1 MDDKYFSM
9 KNILLTLILFLF
21 FSSCSSLRFS
31 KEKDAKKINIISKL
45 DLNNVVGDKIPVVIN
60 PGKFNKDTVVYKMP
74 RVVQGTYSISNFGR
88 FVKNFKPIS
97 YEGKVLNFSSEDIN
111 TWKIFNAKKLD
122 KILYEVEDTFDIENL
137 EDDIPFS
144 PAGTNIEDDNFMLNL
159 FAFIGYFE
167 SLRNNSY
174 ELIVSSK
181 EEYKKSSALK
191 LVSLKNNSK
200 GLIDSKYFAK
210 RYFDIVDNPMMYGN
224 LDVEEFMVEDI
235 KIVLS
240 VYSPNKNHTAK
251 SLVKTVEKMMFAQ
264 KEYLGSIDSTSRYD
278 IFLYLSDDKEDSPQG
293 LGALEHH
300 NSTVVVL
307 SDSFS
312 EEMMAK
318 SIIDIVA
325 HEFFHILTPLTVH
338 SEDIHY
344 FDYDKPTFSKHLW
357 MYEGVVEYF
366 AQHFQVNKNL
376 IDREEFYKVIMDKI
390 RLSNRYDDSMS
401 FTNMSENVLD
411 EPYASNYYNVYQ
423 KGALIGMCLDIII
436 RTESNGERGILWLMK
451 QLSDKYGKQKPFKD
465 DLLFD
470 EMISLTYPSVKIFF
484 ENHVQGNIPINY
496 NEFFEKVGLKV
507 VEGKVKTNF
516 IRSGNGLIFK
526 AGEDDKKIYFGSN
539 VANNSFWADHGVV
552 DDDLLISI
560 DNVEVT
566 IENINS
572 ILRNMYGWEPG
583 RDINV
588 VYQRDGEKREI
599 KTKLVQSYMKDKV
612 IIESSDST
620 DQKKIMLK
628 SWLFN

>member
-1 MDDKYFSM
+1 MNDKYFSM

-224 LDVEEFMVEDI
+224 LDIEEFMVEDI

-312 EEMMAK
+312 EEMLAK

-620 DQKKIMLK
+620 DQKKIILK

>member
-1 MDDKYFSM
+1 M
-9 KNILLTLILFLF
+9 KKIILFSLISLIF
-21 FSSCSSLRFS
+21 NSCGTLRFS
-31 KEKDAKKINIISKL
+31 KEKDAKKTNIVSKL
-45 DLNNVVGDKIPVVIN
+45 DLNNIVEDRIPVEIN
-60 PGKFNKDTVVYKMP
+60 PGKFNIDTVVYKMP
-74 RVVQGTYSISNFGR
+74 RVVQGTYSVSNFGR

-97 YEGKVLNFSSEDIN
+97 YSGKVLDFSSEDIN
-111 TWKIFNAKKLD
+111 TWKIFNANNLD
-122 KILYEVEDTFDIENL
+122 KIIYEVEDTFDIENS

-167 SLRNNSY
+167 SLQNNSY
-174 ELIVSSK
+174 ELIVSSN
-181 EEYKKSSALK
+181 EDYKKSSALK
-191 LVSLKNNSK
+191 LVSQESNAK
-200 GLIDSKYFAK
+200 GFIDSKYFAN
-210 RYFDIVDNPMMYGN
+210 RYFDIADNPMMYGD

-264 KEYLGSIDSTSRYD
+264 KKYLGSIDSTSRYD
-278 IFLYLSDDKEDSPQG
+278 IFLYLSDDKEDSPTG

-312 EEMMAK
+312 EEMLAK
-318 SIIDIVA
+318 SMIDIVA
-325 HEFFHILTPLTVH
+325 HEFFHILTPLSVH

-376 IDREEFYKVIMDKI
+376 IDKEEFYEVIMDKI
-390 RLSNRYDDSMS
+390 RLSNRYDDFMS

-436 RTESNGERGILWLMK
+436 RSESNGEKGILWVMK
-451 QLSDKYGKQKPFKD
+451 QLSNKYGKQKPFKD

-470 EMISLTYPSVKIFF
+470 EIISLTYPSVKLFF

-496 NEFFEKVGLKV
+496 NDFFEKVGLKV

-516 IRSGNGLIFK
+516 MRSGDGLIFK
-526 AGEDDKKIYFGSN
+526 AGEDNDKIYFGSN
-539 VANNSFWADHGVV
+539 VANNSFWSDQGVV
-552 DDDLLISI
+552 NDDLLISI
-560 DNVEVT
+560 DNVQVKM
-566 IENINS
+566 ENVNT
-572 ILRNMYGWEPG
+572 ILRNIYEWEPG
-583 RDINV
+583 RDIYV
-588 VYQRDGEKREI
+588 VYERDGEKREI

-612 IIESSDST
+612 IIEPSDLS
-620 DQKKIMLK
+620 DQKKIILN

>member
-1 MDDKYFSM
+1 M
-9 KNILLTLILFLF
+9 KKIILLSLISLIFN
-21 FSSCSSLRFS
+21 SCGTLRFS
-31 KEKDAKKINIISKL
+31 KEKDAKKTNIVSKL
-45 DLNNVVGDKIPVVIN
+45 DLNNIVEDRIPVEIN

-97 YEGKVLNFSSEDIN
+97 YSGKVLDFSSEDIN
-111 TWKIFNAKKLD
+111 TWKIFNANNLD
-122 KILYEVEDTFDIENL
+122 KIIYEVEDTFDIENS

-167 SLRNNSY
+167 SLQNNSY
-174 ELIVSSK
+174 ELIVSSNQD
-181 EEYKKSSALK
+181 YKKSSALK
-191 LVSLKNNSK
+191 LVSQESNAK
-200 GLIDSKYFAK
+200 GFIDSKYFAN
-210 RYFDIVDNPMMYGN
+210 RYFDIADNPMMYGD

-264 KEYLGSIDSTSRYD
+264 KKYLGSIDSTSRYD
-278 IFLYLSDDKEDSPQG
+278 IFLYLSDDKEDSPTG

-312 EEMMAK
+312 EEMLAK
-318 SIIDIVA
+318 SMIDIVA
-325 HEFFHILTPLTVH
+325 HEFFHILTPLSVH

-376 IDREEFYKVIMDKI
+376 IDKEEFYEVIMDKI
-390 RLSNRYDDSMS
+390 RLSNRYDDFMS

-436 RTESNGERGILWLMK
+436 RSESNGEKGILWVMK
-451 QLSDKYGKQKPFKD
+451 QLSNKYGKQKPFKD

-470 EMISLTYPSVKIFF
+470 EIISLTYPSVKLFF

-496 NEFFEKVGLKV
+496 NDFFEKVGLKV

-516 IRSGNGLIFK
+516 MRSGGGLIFK
-526 AGEDDKKIYFGSN
+526 AGEDNDKIYFGSN
-539 VANNSFWADHGVV
+539 VANNSFWSDQGVV
-552 DDDLLISI
+552 NDDLLISI
-560 DNVEVT
+560 DNVQVT
-566 IENINS
+566 MENVNT
-572 ILRNMYGWEPG
+572 ILRNIYEWEPG
-583 RDINV
+583 RDIYV
-588 VYQRDGEKREI
+588 VYERDGEKREI

-612 IIESSDST
+612 IIEPSDLS
-620 DQKKIMLK
+620 DQKKIILN

>member
-1 MDDKYFSM
+1 M
-9 KNILLTLILFLF
+9 KKIILLSLISLIFN
-21 FSSCSSLRFS
+21 SCGTIRFS
-31 KEKDAKKINIISKL
+31 KEKDAKKTNIVSKL
-45 DLNNVVGDKIPVVIN
+45 DLNNIVEDRIPVEIN

-74 RVVQGTYSISNFGR
+74 RVVQGTYSVSNFGR

-97 YEGKVLNFSSEDIN
+97 YSGKVLDFSSEDIN
-111 TWKIFNAKKLD
+111 TWKIFNANNLD
-122 KILYEVEDTFDIENL
+122 KIIYEVEDTFDIENS

-167 SLRNNSY
+167 SLQKNSY
-174 ELIVSSK
+174 ELIVSSN
-181 EEYKKSSALK
+181 EDYKKSSALK
-191 LVSLKNNSK
+191 LVSQESNAK
-200 GLIDSKYFAK
+200 GFIDSKYFAN
-210 RYFDIVDNPMMYGN
+210 RYFDIADNPMMYGD

-264 KEYLGSIDSTSRYD
+264 KKYLGSIDSTSRYD
-278 IFLYLSDDKEDSPQG
+278 IFLYLSDDKEDSPTG

-312 EEMMAK
+312 EEMLAK
-318 SIIDIVA
+318 SMIDIVA
-325 HEFFHILTPLTVH
+325 HEFFHILTPLSVH

-376 IDREEFYKVIMDKI
+376 INKEEFYEVIMDKI
-390 RLSNRYDDSMS
+390 RLSNRYDDFMS

-436 RTESNGERGILWLMK
+436 RSESNGEKGILWVMR
-451 QLSDKYGKQKPFKD
+451 QLSNKYGKQKPFKD

-470 EMISLTYPSVKIFF
+470 EIISLTYPSVKLFF

-496 NEFFEKVGLKV
+496 NDFFEKVGLKV

-516 IRSGNGLIFK
+516 MRSGGGLIFK
-526 AGEDDKKIYFGSN
+526 AGEDNDKIYFGSN
-539 VANNSFWADHGVV
+539 VANNSFWSDQGVV
-552 DDDLLISI
+552 NDDLLISI
-560 DNVEVT
+560 DNVQVT
-566 IENINS
+566 MENVNT
-572 ILRNMYGWEPG
+572 ILRNIYEWEPG
-583 RDINV
+583 RDIYV
-588 VYQRDGEKREI
+588 VYERDGEKREI

-612 IIESSDST
+612 IIEPSDLS
-620 DQKKIMLK
+620 DQKKIILN

>member
-1 MDDKYFSM
+1 M
-9 KNILLTLILFLF
+9 KKIILLCLISLIFN
-21 FSSCSSLRFS
+21 SCGTLRFP
-31 KEKDAKKINIISKL
+31 KEKEAKKTNIVSKL
-45 DLNNVVGDKIPVVIN
+45 DLNNIVEDRIPVEIN

-97 YEGKVLNFSSEDIN
+97 YSGKVLDFSLEDIN
-111 TWKIFNAKKLD
+111 TWKIFNANNLD
-122 KILYEVEDTFDIENL
+122 KIIYEVEDTFDIENSQ
-137 EDDIPFS
+137 DDIPFS

-167 SLRNNSY
+167 SLQNNSY
-174 ELIVSSK
+174 ELIVSSN
-181 EEYKKSSALK
+181 EDYKKSSALK
-191 LVSLKNNSK
+191 LVSQESNAK
-200 GLIDSKYFAK
+200 GFIDSKYFAD
-210 RYFDIVDNPMMYGN
+210 RYFDIADNPMMYGD

-264 KEYLGSIDSTSRYD
+264 KKYLGSIDSTSRYD
-278 IFLYLSDDKEDSPQG
+278 IFLYLSDDKEDSPTG

-312 EEMMAK
+312 EEMLAK
-318 SIIDIVA
+318 SMIDIVA
-325 HEFFHILTPLTVH
+325 HEFFHILTPLSVH

-376 IDREEFYKVIMDKI
+376 INKEEFYEVIMDKI
-390 RLSNRYDDSMS
+390 RLSNRYDDFMS

-436 RTESNGERGILWLMK
+436 RSESNGEKGILWVMK
-451 QLSDKYGKQKPFKD
+451 QLSNKYGKQKPFKD

-470 EMISLTYPSVKIFF
+470 EIISLTYPSVKLFF

-496 NEFFEKVGLKV
+496 NDFFKKVGLRV
-507 VEGKVKTNF
+507 VEGNVKTNF
-516 IRSGNGLIFK
+516 MRSGGGLIFK
-526 AGEDDKKIYFGSN
+526 AGEDNVKIYFGSN
-539 VANNSFWADHGVV
+539 VANNSFWSDQGVV
-552 DDDLLISI
+552 NNDLLISV
-560 DNVEVT
+560 DNVQVT
-566 IENINS
+566 MENVNT
-572 ILRNMYGWEPG
+572 ILRNIYEWEPG
-583 RDINV
+583 RDIYV
-588 VYQRDGEKREI
+588 VYERDGEKREI
-599 KTKLVQSYMKDKV
+599 KTKLVQSYMRDKV
-612 IIESSDST
+612 IIEPSDLS
-620 DQKKIMLK
+620 DQKKIILN

>member
-1 MDDKYFSM
+1 MNDKYFSM

-620 DQKKIMLK
+620 DQKKIILK

>member
-1 MDDKYFSM
+1 M
-9 KNILLTLILFLF
+9 KKIILLSLISLIFN
-21 FSSCSSLRFS
+21 SCGTIRFS
-31 KEKDAKKINIISKL
+31 KEKDAKKTNIVSKL
-45 DLNNVVGDKIPVVIN
+45 DLNNIVEDRIPVEIN

-97 YEGKVLNFSSEDIN
+97 YSGKVLDFSSEDVN
-111 TWKIFNAKKLD
+111 TWKIFNANNLD
-122 KILYEVEDTFDIENL
+122 KIIYEVEDTFDIENS

-167 SLRNNSY
+167 SLQNNSY
-174 ELIVSSK
+174 ELIVSSN
-181 EEYKKSSALK
+181 EDYKKSSALK
-191 LVSLKNNSK
+191 LVSQESNAK
-200 GLIDSKYFAK
+200 GFIDSKYFAN
-210 RYFDIVDNPMMYGN
+210 RYFDIADNPMMYGD

-264 KEYLGSIDSTSRYD
+264 KKYLGSIDSTSRYD
-278 IFLYLSDDKEDSPQG
+278 IFLYLSDDKEDSPTG

-312 EEMMAK
+312 EEMLAK
-318 SIIDIVA
+318 SMIDIVA
-325 HEFFHILTPLTVH
+325 HEFFHILTPLSVH

-376 IDREEFYKVIMDKI
+376 IDKEEFYEVIMDKI
-390 RLSNRYDDSMS
+390 RLSNRYDDFMS

-436 RTESNGERGILWLMK
+436 RSESNGEKGILWVMK
-451 QLSDKYGKQKPFKD
+451 QLSNKYGKQKPFKD

-470 EMISLTYPSVKIFF
+470 EIISLTYPSVKLFF

-496 NEFFEKVGLKV
+496 NDFFEKVGLKV

-516 IRSGNGLIFK
+516 MRSGGGLIFK
-526 AGEDDKKIYFGSN
+526 AGEDNDKIYFGSN
-539 VANNSFWADHGVV
+539 VANNSFWSDQGVV
-552 DDDLLISI
+552 NDDLLISV
-560 DNVEVT
+560 DNVQVT
-566 IENINS
+566 MENVNT
-572 ILRNMYGWEPG
+572 ILRNIYEWEPG
-583 RDINV
+583 RDIYV
-588 VYQRDGEKREI
+588 VYERDGEKREI

-612 IIESSDST
+612 IIEPSDLS
-620 DQKKIMLK
+620 DQKKIILN

>member
-1 MDDKYFSM
+1 M
-9 KNILLTLILFLF
+9 KKIILLLLISLIFN
-21 FSSCSSLRFS
+21 SCGTLRFS
-31 KEKDAKKINIISKL
+31 KEKDAKKTNIVSKL
-45 DLNNVVGDKIPVVIN
+45 DLNNIVEDRIPVEIN

-74 RVVQGTYSISNFGR
+74 RVVQGTYSVSNFGR

-97 YEGKVLNFSSEDIN
+97 YSGKVLDFSSEDIN
-111 TWKIFNAKKLD
+111 TWKIFNANNLD
-122 KILYEVEDTFDIENL
+122 KIIYEVEDTFDIENS

-167 SLRNNSY
+167 SLQNNSY
-174 ELIVSSK
+174 ELIVSSNQD
-181 EEYKKSSALK
+181 YKKSSALK
-191 LVSLKNNSK
+191 LVSQESNAK
-200 GLIDSKYFAK
+200 GFIDSKYFAN
-210 RYFDIVDNPMMYGN
+210 RYFDIADNPMMYGD

-264 KEYLGSIDSTSRYD
+264 KKYLGSIDSTSRYD
-278 IFLYLSDDKEDSPQG
+278 IFLYLSDDKEDSPTG

-312 EEMMAK
+312 EEMLAK
-318 SIIDIVA
+318 SMIDIVA
-325 HEFFHILTPLTVH
+325 HEFFHILTPLSVH

-376 IDREEFYKVIMDKI
+376 INKEEFYEVIMDKI
-390 RLSNRYDDSMS
+390 RLSNRYDDFMS

-436 RTESNGERGILWLMK
+436 RSESNGEKGILWVMK
-451 QLSDKYGKQKPFKD
+451 QLSNKYGKQKPFKD

-470 EMISLTYPSVKIFF
+470 EIISLTYPSVKLFF

-496 NEFFEKVGLKV
+496 NDFFEKVGLKV

-516 IRSGNGLIFK
+516 MRSGGGLIFK
-526 AGEDDKKIYFGSN
+526 AGEDNDKIYFGSN
-539 VANNSFWADHGVV
+539 VANNSFWSDQGVV
-552 DDDLLISI
+552 NDDLLISI
-560 DNVEVT
+560 DNVQVT
-566 IENINS
+566 MENVNT
-572 ILRNMYGWEPG
+572 ILRNIYEWEPG
-583 RDINV
+583 RDIYV
-588 VYQRDGEKREI
+588 VYERDGEKREI

-612 IIESSDST
+612 IIEPSDLS
-620 DQKKIMLK
+620 DQKKIILN

>member
-1 MDDKYFSM
+1 M
-9 KNILLTLILFLF
+9 KKIILLSLISLIFN
-21 FSSCSSLRFS
+21 SCGTIRFS
-31 KEKDAKKINIISKL
+31 KEKDAKKTNIVSKL
-45 DLNNVVGDKIPVVIN
+45 DLNNIVEDRIPVEIN

-97 YEGKVLNFSSEDIN
+97 YSGKVLDFSSEDIN
-111 TWKIFNAKKLD
+111 TWKIFNANNLD
-122 KILYEVEDTFDIENL
+122 KIIYEVEDTFDIENS

-167 SLRNNSY
+167 SLQNNSY
-174 ELIVSSK
+174 ELIVSSN
-181 EEYKKSSALK
+181 EDYKKSSALK
-191 LVSLKNNSK
+191 LVSQESNAK
-200 GLIDSKYFAK
+200 GFIDSKYFAN
-210 RYFDIVDNPMMYGN
+210 RYFDIADNPMMYGD

-251 SLVKTVEKMMFAQ
+251 SLVKTVKKMMFAQ
-264 KEYLGSIDSTSRYD
+264 KKYLGSIDSTSRYD
-278 IFLYLSDDKEDSPQG
+278 IFLYLSDDKEDSPTG

-312 EEMMAK
+312 EEMLAK
-318 SIIDIVA
+318 SMIDIVA
-325 HEFFHILTPLTVH
+325 HEFFHILTPLSVH

-376 IDREEFYKVIMDKI
+376 IDKEEFYEVIMDKI
-390 RLSNRYDDSMS
+390 RLSNRYDDFMS

-436 RTESNGERGILWLMK
+436 RSESNGEKGILWVMK

-470 EMISLTYPSVKIFF
+470 EIISLTYPSVKLFF

-496 NEFFEKVGLKV
+496 NDFFEKVGLKV

-516 IRSGNGLIFK
+516 IRSGGGLIFK
-526 AGEDDKKIYFGSN
+526 AGEDNDKIYFGSN
-539 VANNSFWADHGVV
+539 VANNSFWSDQGVV
-552 DDDLLISI
+552 NDDLLISI
-560 DNVEVT
+560 DNVQVT
-566 IENINS
+566 MENVNT
-572 ILRNMYGWEPG
+572 ILRNIYEWEPG
-583 RDINV
+583 RDIYV
-588 VYQRDGEKREI
+588 VYERDGEKREI

-612 IIESSDST
+612 IIEPSDLS
-620 DQKKIMLK
+620 DQKKIILN

>member
-1 MDDKYFSM
+1 M
-9 KNILLTLILFLF
+9 KKIILLTLVSLIFN
-21 FSSCSSLRFS
+21 SCGTLRYS
-31 KEKDAKKINIISKL
+31 KEKDAKKTNIVSKL
-45 DLNNVVGDKIPVVIN
+45 DLNNIVEDRIPVEIN
-60 PGKFNKDTVVYKMP
+60 PGKFNKDTVIYKMP

-97 YEGKVLNFSSEDIN
+97 YSGKVLDFSSEDIN
-111 TWKIFNAKKLD
+111 TWKIFNANNLD
-122 KILYEVEDTFDIENL
+122 KIIYEVEDTFDIENS

-167 SLRNNSY
+167 SLQNNSY
-174 ELIVSSK
+174 ELIVSSN
-181 EEYKKSSALK
+181 EDYKKSSALK
-191 LVSLKNNSK
+191 LVSQESNAK
-200 GLIDSKYFAK
+200 GFIDSKYFAN
-210 RYFDIVDNPMMYGN
+210 RYFDIADNPMMYGD

-251 SLVKTVEKMMFAQ
+251 SLVKTVKKMMFAQ
-264 KEYLGSIDSTSRYD
+264 KKYLGSIDSTSRYD
-278 IFLYLSDDKEDSPQG
+278 IFLYLSDDKEDSPTG

-312 EEMMAK
+312 EEMLAK
-318 SIIDIVA
+318 SMIDIVA
-325 HEFFHILTPLTVH
+325 HEFFHILTPLSVH

-376 IDREEFYKVIMDKI
+376 IDKEEFYEVIMDKI
-390 RLSNRYDDSMS
+390 RLSNRYDDFMS

-436 RTESNGERGILWLMK
+436 RSESNGEKGILWVMK

-470 EMISLTYPSVKIFF
+470 EIISLTYPSVKLFF

-496 NEFFEKVGLKV
+496 NDFFEKVGLKV

-516 IRSGNGLIFK
+516 MRSGGGLIFK
-526 AGEDDKKIYFGSN
+526 AGEDNDKIYFGSN
-539 VANNSFWADHGVV
+539 VANNSFWSDQGVV
-552 DDDLLISI
+552 NDDLLISI
-560 DNVEVT
+560 DNVQVT
-566 IENINS
+566 MENVNT
-572 ILRNMYGWEPG
+572 ILRNIYEWEPG
-583 RDINV
+583 RDIYV
-588 VYQRDGEKREI
+588 VYERDGEKREI

-612 IIESSDST
+612 IIEPSDLS
-620 DQKKIMLK
+620 DQKKIILN

>member
-1 MDDKYFSM
+1 M
-9 KNILLTLILFLF
+9 KKIILLTLVSLIFN
-21 FSSCSSLRFS
+21 SCGTLRYS
-31 KEKDAKKINIISKL
+31 KEKDAKKTNIVSKL
-45 DLNNVVGDKIPVVIN
+45 DLNNIVEDRIPVEIN
-60 PGKFNKDTVVYKMP
+60 PGKFNKDTVIYKMP

-97 YEGKVLNFSSEDIN
+97 YSGKVLDFSSEDIN
-111 TWKIFNAKKLD
+111 TWKIFNANNLD
-122 KILYEVEDTFDIENL
+122 KIIYEVEDTFDIENS

-167 SLRNNSY
+167 SLQKNSY
-174 ELIVSSK
+174 ELIVSSN
-181 EEYKKSSALK
+181 EDYKKSSALK
-191 LVSLKNNSK
+191 LVSQESNAK
-200 GLIDSKYFAK
+200 GFIDSKYFAN
-210 RYFDIVDNPMMYGN
+210 RYFDIADNPMMYGD

-264 KEYLGSIDSTSRYD
+264 KKYLGSIDSTSRYD
-278 IFLYLSDDKEDSPQG
+278 IFLYLSDDKEDSPTG

-312 EEMMAK
+312 EEMLAK
-318 SIIDIVA
+318 SMIDIVA
-325 HEFFHILTPLTVH
+325 HEFFHILTPLSVH

-376 IDREEFYKVIMDKI
+376 INKEEFYEVIMDKI
-390 RLSNRYDDSMS
+390 RLSNRYDDFMS

-436 RTESNGERGILWLMK
+436 RSESNGEKGILWVMR
-451 QLSDKYGKQKPFKD
+451 QLSNKYGKQKPFKD

-470 EMISLTYPSVKIFF
+470 EIISLTYPSVKLFF

-496 NEFFEKVGLKV
+496 NDFFEKVGLKV

-516 IRSGNGLIFK
+516 MRSGGGLIFK
-526 AGEDDKKIYFGSN
+526 AGEDNDKIYFGSN
-539 VANNSFWADHGVV
+539 VANNSFWSDQGVV
-552 DDDLLISI
+552 NDDLLISI
-560 DNVEVT
+560 DNVQVT
-566 IENINS
+566 MENVNT
-572 ILRNMYGWEPG
+572 ILRNIYEWEPG
-583 RDINV
+583 RDIYV
-588 VYQRDGEKREI
+588 VYERDGEKREI

-612 IIESSDST
+612 IIEPSDLS
-620 DQKKIMLK
+620 DQKKIILN

>member
-1 MDDKYFSM
+1 M
-9 KNILLTLILFLF
+9 KKIILLTLVSLIFN
-21 FSSCSSLRFS
+21 SCGTLRYS
-31 KEKDAKKINIISKL
+31 KEKDAKKTNIVSKL
-45 DLNNVVGDKIPVVIN
+45 DLNNIVEDRIPVEIN
-60 PGKFNKDTVVYKMP
+60 PGKFNKDTVIYKMP

-97 YEGKVLNFSSEDIN
+97 YSGKVLDFSSEDIN
-111 TWKIFNAKKLD
+111 TWKIFNANNLD
-122 KILYEVEDTFDIENL
+122 KIIYEVEDTFDIENS

-167 SLRNNSY
+167 SLQNNSY
-174 ELIVSSK
+174 ELIVSSN
-181 EEYKKSSALK
+181 EDYKKSSALK
-191 LVSLKNNSK
+191 LVSQESNAK
-200 GLIDSKYFAK
+200 GFIDSKYFAN
-210 RYFDIVDNPMMYGN
+210 RYFDIADNPMMYGD

-264 KEYLGSIDSTSRYD
+264 KKYLGSIDSTSRYD
-278 IFLYLSDDKEDSPQG
+278 IFLYLSDDKEDSPTG

-312 EEMMAK
+312 EEMLAK
-318 SIIDIVA
+318 SMIDIVA
-325 HEFFHILTPLTVH
+325 HEFFHILTPLSVH

-376 IDREEFYKVIMDKI
+376 INKEEFYEVIMDKI
-390 RLSNRYDDSMS
+390 RLSNRYDDFMS

-436 RTESNGERGILWLMK
+436 RSESNGEKGILWVMK
-451 QLSDKYGKQKPFKD
+451 QLSNKYGKQKPFKD

-470 EMISLTYPSVKIFF
+470 EIISLTYPSVKLFF

-496 NEFFEKVGLKV
+496 NDFFEKVGLKV
-507 VEGKVKTNF
+507 VEGNVKTNF
-516 IRSGNGLIFK
+516 MRSGGGLIFK
-526 AGEDDKKIYFGSN
+526 AGEDNDKIYFGSN
-539 VANNSFWADHGVV
+539 VANNSFWSDQGVV
-552 DDDLLISI
+552 NDDLLISI
-560 DNVEVT
+560 DNVQVT
-566 IENINS
+566 MENVNT
-572 ILRNMYGWEPG
+572 ILRNIYEWEPG
-583 RDINV
+583 RDIYV
-588 VYQRDGEKREI
+588 VYERDGEKREI

-612 IIESSDST
+612 IIEPSDLS
-620 DQKKIMLK
+620 DQKKIILN

>member
-1 MDDKYFSM
+1 M
-9 KNILLTLILFLF
+9 KKIILFSLISLIF
-21 FSSCSSLRFS
+21 NSCGTLRFS
-31 KEKDAKKINIISKL
+31 KEKDAKKTNIVSKL
-45 DLNNVVGDKIPVVIN
+45 DLNKIVEDRIPVEIN
-60 PGKFNKDTVVYKMP
+60 PGKFNIDTVVYKMP
-74 RVVQGTYSISNFGR
+74 RVVQGTYSVSNFGR

-97 YEGKVLNFSSEDIN
+97 YSGKVLDFSSEDIN
-111 TWKIFNAKKLD
+111 TWKIFNANNLD
-122 KILYEVEDTFDIENL
+122 KIIYEVEDTFDIENS

-167 SLRNNSY
+167 SLQNNSY
-174 ELIVSSK
+174 ELIVSSN
-181 EEYKKSSALK
+181 EDYKKSSALK
-191 LVSLKNNSK
+191 LVSQESNAK
-200 GLIDSKYFAK
+200 GFIDSKYFAN
-210 RYFDIVDNPMMYGN
+210 RYFDIADNPMMYGD

-264 KEYLGSIDSTSRYD
+264 KKYLGSIDSTSRYD
-278 IFLYLSDDKEDSPQG
+278 IFLYLSDDKEDSPTG

-312 EEMMAK
+312 EEMLAK
-318 SIIDIVA
+318 SMIDIVA
-325 HEFFHILTPLTVH
+325 HEFFHILTPLSVH

-376 IDREEFYKVIMDKI
+376 IDKEEFYEVIMDKI
-390 RLSNRYDDSMS
+390 RLSNRYDDFMS

-436 RTESNGERGILWLMK
+436 RSESNGEKGILWVMK
-451 QLSDKYGKQKPFKD
+451 QLSNKYGKQKPFKD

-470 EMISLTYPSVKIFF
+470 EIISLTYPSVKLFF

-496 NEFFEKVGLKV
+496 NDFFEKVGLKV

-516 IRSGNGLIFK
+516 MRSGDGLIFK
-526 AGEDDKKIYFGSN
+526 AGEDNDKIYFGSN
-539 VANNSFWADHGVV
+539 VANNSFWSDQGVV
-552 DDDLLISI
+552 NDDLLISI
-560 DNVEVT
+560 DNVQVKM
-566 IENINS
+566 ENVNT
-572 ILRNMYGWEPG
+572 ILRNIYEWEPG
-583 RDINV
+583 RDIYV
-588 VYQRDGEKREI
+588 VYERDGEKREI

-612 IIESSDST
+612 IIEPSDLS
-620 DQKKIMLK
+620 DQKKIILN

>member
-1 MDDKYFSM
+1 M
-9 KNILLTLILFLF
+9 KKIILLTLVSLIFN
-21 FSSCSSLRFS
+21 SCGTLRYS
-31 KEKDAKKINIISKL
+31 KEKDAKKTNIVSKL
-45 DLNNVVGDKIPVVIN
+45 DLNNIVEDRIPVEIN

-74 RVVQGTYSISNFGR
+74 RVVQGTYSVSNFGR

-97 YEGKVLNFSSEDIN
+97 YSGKVLDFSSEDIN
-111 TWKIFNAKKLD
+111 TWKIFNANNLD
-122 KILYEVEDTFDIENL
+122 KIIYEVEDTFDIENS

-167 SLRNNSY
+167 SLQKNSY
-174 ELIVSSK
+174 ELIVSSN
-181 EEYKKSSALK
+181 EDYKKSSALK
-191 LVSLKNNSK
+191 LVSQESNAK
-200 GLIDSKYFAK
+200 GFIDSKYFAN
-210 RYFDIVDNPMMYGN
+210 RYFDIADNPMMYGD

-264 KEYLGSIDSTSRYD
+264 KKYLGSIDSTSRYD
-278 IFLYLSDDKEDSPQG
+278 IFLYLSDDKEDSPTG

-312 EEMMAK
+312 EEMLAK
-318 SIIDIVA
+318 SMIDIVA
-325 HEFFHILTPLTVH
+325 HEFFHILTPLSVH

-376 IDREEFYKVIMDKI
+376 INKEEFYEVIMDKI
-390 RLSNRYDDSMS
+390 RLSNRYDDFMS

-436 RTESNGERGILWLMK
+436 RSESNGEKGILWVMR
-451 QLSDKYGKQKPFKD
+451 QLSNKYGKQKPFKD

-470 EMISLTYPSVKIFF
+470 EIISLTYPSVKLFF

-496 NEFFEKVGLKV
+496 NDFFEKVGLKV

-516 IRSGNGLIFK
+516 MRSGGGLIFK
-526 AGEDDKKIYFGSN
+526 AGEDNDKIYFGSN
-539 VANNSFWADHGVV
+539 VANNSFWSDQGVV
-552 DDDLLISI
+552 NDDLLISI
-560 DNVEVT
+560 DNVQVT
-566 IENINS
+566 MENVNT
-572 ILRNMYGWEPG
+572 ILRNIYEWEPG
-583 RDINV
+583 RDIYV
-588 VYQRDGEKREI
+588 VYERDGEKREI

-612 IIESSDST
+612 IIEPSDLS
-620 DQKKIMLK
+620 DQKKIILN

>member
-1 MDDKYFSM
+1 M
-9 KNILLTLILFLF
+9 KKIILLTLVSLIFN
-21 FSSCSSLRFS
+21 SCGTLRYS
-31 KEKDAKKINIISKL
+31 KEKDAKKTNIVSKL
-45 DLNNVVGDKIPVVIN
+45 DLNNIVEDRIPVEIN

-97 YEGKVLNFSSEDIN
+97 YSGKVLDFSSEDVN
-111 TWKIFNAKKLD
+111 TWKIFNANNLD
-122 KILYEVEDTFDIENL
+122 KIIYEVEDTFDIENS

-167 SLRNNSY
+167 SLQNNSY
-174 ELIVSSK
+174 ELIVSSN
-181 EEYKKSSALK
+181 EDYKKSSALK
-191 LVSLKNNSK
+191 LVSQESNAK
-200 GLIDSKYFAK
+200 GFIDSKYFAN
-210 RYFDIVDNPMMYGN
+210 RYFDIADNPMMYGD

-264 KEYLGSIDSTSRYD
+264 KKYLGSIDSTSRYD
-278 IFLYLSDDKEDSPQG
+278 IFLYLSDDKEDSPTG

-312 EEMMAK
+312 EEMLAK
-318 SIIDIVA
+318 SMIDIVA
-325 HEFFHILTPLTVH
+325 HEFFHILTPLSVH

-376 IDREEFYKVIMDKI
+376 INKEEFYEVIMDKI
-390 RLSNRYDDSMS
+390 RLSNRYDDFMS

-436 RTESNGERGILWLMK
+436 RSESNGEKGILWVMK
-451 QLSDKYGKQKPFKD
+451 QLSNKYGKQKPFKD

-470 EMISLTYPSVKIFF
+470 EIISLTYPSVKLFF

-496 NEFFEKVGLKV
+496 NDFFEKVGLKV

-516 IRSGNGLIFK
+516 MRSGGGLIFK
-526 AGEDDKKIYFGSN
+526 AGEDNDKIYFGSN
-539 VANNSFWADHGVV
+539 VANNSFWSDQGVV
-552 DDDLLISI
+552 NDDLLISV
-560 DNVEVT
+560 DNVQVT
-566 IENINS
+566 MENVNT
-572 ILRNMYGWEPG
+572 ILRNIYEWEPG
-583 RDINV
+583 RDIYV
-588 VYQRDGEKREI
+588 VYERDGEKREI

-612 IIESSDST
+612 IIEPSDLS
-620 DQKKIMLK
+620 DQKKIILN

>member
-1 MDDKYFSM
+1 M
-9 KNILLTLILFLF
+9 KKIILLSLVSFIFNSCGTL
-21 FSSCSSLRFS
+21 RYS
-31 KEKDAKKINIISKL
+31 KEKDAKKTNIVSKL
-45 DLNNVVGDKIPVVIN
+45 DLNNIVEDRIPVEIN
-60 PGKFNKDTVVYKMP
+60 PGKFNKDTVIYKMP
-74 RVVQGTYSISNFGR
+74 RVVQGTYSVSNFGR

-97 YEGKVLNFSSEDIN
+97 YSGKVLDFSSEDIN
-111 TWKIFNAKKLD
+111 TWKIFNANNLD
-122 KILYEVEDTFDIENL
+122 KIIYEVEDTFDIENS

-167 SLRNNSY
+167 SLQNNSY
-174 ELIVSSK
+174 ELIVSSN
-181 EEYKKSSALK
+181 EDYKKSSALK
-191 LVSLKNNSK
+191 LVSQESNAN
-200 GLIDSKYFAK
+200 GFINSKYFAN
-210 RYFDIVDNPMMYGN
+210 RYFDIADNPMMYGD

-264 KEYLGSIDSTSRYD
+264 KKYLGSIDSTSRYD
-278 IFLYLSDDKEDSPQG
+278 IFLYLSDDKEDSPTG

-312 EEMMAK
+312 EEMLAK
-318 SIIDIVA
+318 SMIDIVA
-325 HEFFHILTPLTVH
+325 HEFFHILTPLSVH

-376 IDREEFYKVIMDKI
+376 INKEEFYEVIMDKI
-390 RLSNRYDDSMS
+390 RLSNRYDDFMS

-436 RTESNGERGILWLMK
+436 RSESNGEKGILWLMK

-470 EMISLTYPSVKIFF
+470 EIISLTYPSVKLFF

-496 NEFFEKVGLKV
+496 NDFFEKVGLKV

-516 IRSGNGLIFK
+516 MRSGGGLIFK
-526 AGEDDKKIYFGSN
+526 AGEDNDKIYFGSN
-539 VANNSFWADHGVV
+539 VANNSFWSDQGVV
-552 DDDLLISI
+552 NDDLLISI
-560 DNVEVT
+560 DNVQVT
-566 IENINS
+566 MENVNT
-572 ILRNMYGWEPG
+572 ILRNIYEWEPG
-583 RDINV
+583 RDIYV
-588 VYQRDGEKREI
+588 VYERDGEKREI

-612 IIESSDST
+612 IIEPSDLS
-620 DQKKIMLK
+620 DQKKIILN

>member
-1 MDDKYFSM
+1 M
-9 KNILLTLILFLF
+9 KKIILLTLVSLIFN
-21 FSSCSSLRFS
+21 SCGTLRYS
-31 KEKDAKKINIISKL
+31 KEKDAKKTNIVSKL
-45 DLNNVVGDKIPVVIN
+45 DLNNIVEDRIPVEIN
-60 PGKFNKDTVVYKMP
+60 PGKFNKDTVIYKMP

-97 YEGKVLNFSSEDIN
+97 YSGKVLDFSSEDIN
-111 TWKIFNAKKLD
+111 TWKIFNANNLD
-122 KILYEVEDTFDIENL
+122 KIIYEVEDTFDIENS

-167 SLRNNSY
+167 SLQKNSY
-174 ELIVSSK
+174 ELIVSSN
-181 EEYKKSSALK
+181 EDYKKSSALK
-191 LVSLKNNSK
+191 LVSQESNAK
-200 GLIDSKYFAK
+200 GFIDSKYFAN
-210 RYFDIVDNPMMYGN
+210 RYFDIADNPMMYGD

-264 KEYLGSIDSTSRYD
+264 KKYLGSIDSTSRYD
-278 IFLYLSDDKEDSPQG
+278 IFLYLSDDKEDSPTG

-312 EEMMAK
+312 EEMLAK
-318 SIIDIVA
+318 SMIDIVA
-325 HEFFHILTPLTVH
+325 HEFFHILTPLSVH

-376 IDREEFYKVIMDKI
+376 INKEEFYEVIMDKI
-390 RLSNRYDDSMS
+390 RLSNRYDDFMS

-436 RTESNGERGILWLMK
+436 RSESNGEKGILWVMK
-451 QLSDKYGKQKPFKD
+451 QLSNKYGKQKPFKD

-470 EMISLTYPSVKIFF
+470 EIISLTYPSVKLFF

-496 NEFFEKVGLKV
+496 NDFFEKVGLKV

-516 IRSGNGLIFK
+516 MRSGGGLIFK
-526 AGEDDKKIYFGSN
+526 AGEDNDKIYFGSN
-539 VANNSFWADHGVV
+539 VANNSFWSDQGVV
-552 DDDLLISI
+552 NDDLLISI
-560 DNVEVT
+560 DNVQVT
-566 IENINS
+566 MENVNT
-572 ILRNMYGWEPG
+572 ILRNIYEWEPG
-583 RDINV
+583 RDIYV
-588 VYQRDGEKREI
+588 VYERDGEKREI

-612 IIESSDST
+612 IIEPSDLS
-620 DQKKIMLK
+620 DQKKIILN

>member
-1 MDDKYFSM
+1 M
-9 KNILLTLILFLF
+9 KKIILLSLISLIFN
-21 FSSCSSLRFS
+21 SCGTIRFS
-31 KEKDAKKINIISKL
+31 KEKDAKKTNIVSKL
-45 DLNNVVGDKIPVVIN
+45 DLNNIVEDRIPVEIN

-97 YEGKVLNFSSEDIN
+97 YSGKVLDFSSEDIN
-111 TWKIFNAKKLD
+111 TWKIFNANNLD
-122 KILYEVEDTFDIENL
+122 KIIYEVEDTFDIENS

-159 FAFIGYFE
+159 FAFIGYFK
-167 SLRNNSY
+167 SLQNNSY
-174 ELIVSSK
+174 ELIVSSN
-181 EEYKKSSALK
+181 EDYKKSSALK
-191 LVSLKNNSK
+191 LVSQESNTK
-200 GLIDSKYFAK
+200 GFIDSKYFAN
-210 RYFDIVDNPMMYGN
+210 RYFDIADNPMMYGD

-264 KEYLGSIDSTSRYD
+264 KKYLGSIDSTSRYD
-278 IFLYLSDDKEDSPQG
+278 IFLYLSDDKEDSPTG

-312 EEMMAK
+312 EEMLAK
-318 SIIDIVA
+318 SMIDIVA
-325 HEFFHILTPLTVH
+325 HEFFHILTPLSVH

-376 IDREEFYKVIMDKI
+376 INKEEFYEVIMDKI
-390 RLSNRYDDSMS
+390 RLSNRYDDFMS

-436 RTESNGERGILWLMK
+436 RSESNGEKGILWVMK
-451 QLSDKYGKQKPFKD
+451 QLSNKYGKQKPFKD

-470 EMISLTYPSVKIFF
+470 EIVSLTYPSVKLFF

-496 NEFFEKVGLKV
+496 NDFFEKVGLKI
-507 VEGKVKTNF
+507 VEGNVKTNF
-516 IRSGNGLIFK
+516 MRSGGGLIFK
-526 AGEDDKKIYFGSN
+526 AGEDNDKIYFGSN
-539 VANNSFWADHGVV
+539 VANNSFWSDQGVV
-552 DDDLLISI
+552 NDDLLISI
-560 DNVEVT
+560 DNVQVT
-566 IENINS
+566 MENVNT
-572 ILRNMYGWEPG
+572 ILRNIYEWEPG
-583 RDINV
+583 RDIYV
-588 VYQRDGEKREI
+588 VYERDGEKREI

-612 IIESSDST
+612 IIEPSDLS
-620 DQKKIMLK
+620 DQKKIILN

>member
-1 MDDKYFSM
+1 M
-9 KNILLTLILFLF
+9 KKIILLLLVSLIFNSCGTL
-21 FSSCSSLRFS
+21 RYS
-31 KEKDAKKINIISKL
+31 KEKDAKKTNIVSKL
-45 DLNNVVGDKIPVVIN
+45 DLNNIVEDRIPVEIN
-60 PGKFNKDTVVYKMP
+60 PGKFNKDTVIYKMP

-97 YEGKVLNFSSEDIN
+97 YSGKVLDFSSEDIN
-111 TWKIFNAKKLD
+111 TWKIFNANNLD
-122 KILYEVEDTFDIENL
+122 KIIYEVEDTFDIENS

-167 SLRNNSY
+167 SLQNNSY
-174 ELIVSSK
+174 ELIVSSN
-181 EEYKKSSALK
+181 EDYKKSSALK
-191 LVSLKNNSK
+191 LVSQESNAK
-200 GLIDSKYFAK
+200 GFIDSKYFAN
-210 RYFDIVDNPMMYGN
+210 RYFDIADNPMMYGD

-264 KEYLGSIDSTSRYD
+264 KKYLGSIDSTSRYD
-278 IFLYLSDDKEDSPQG
+278 IFLYLSDDKEDSPTG

-312 EEMMAK
+312 EEMLAK
-318 SIIDIVA
+318 SMIDIVA
-325 HEFFHILTPLTVH
+325 HEFFHILTPLSVH

-376 IDREEFYKVIMDKI
+376 INKEEFYEVIMDKI
-390 RLSNRYDDSMS
+390 RLSNRYDDFMS

-436 RTESNGERGILWLMK
+436 RSESNGEKGILWVMK
-451 QLSDKYGKQKPFKD
+451 QLSNKYGKQKPFKD

-470 EMISLTYPSVKIFF
+470 EIISLTYPSVKLFF

-496 NEFFEKVGLKV
+496 NDFFEKVGLMV
-507 VEGKVKTNF
+507 VEGNVKTNF
-516 IRSGNGLIFK
+516 MRSGGGLIFK
-526 AGEDDKKIYFGSN
+526 AGEDNDKIYFGSN
-539 VANNSFWADHGVV
+539 VANNSFWSDQGVV
-552 DDDLLISI
+552 NDDLLISI
-560 DNVEVT
+560 DNVQVT
-566 IENINS
+566 MENVNT
-572 ILRNMYGWEPG
+572 ILRNIYEWEPG
-583 RDINV
+583 RDIYV
-588 VYQRDGEKREI
+588 VYERDGEKREI

-612 IIESSDST
+612 IIEPSDLS
-620 DQKKIMLK
+620 DQKKIILN

>member
-1 MDDKYFSM
+1 M
-9 KNILLTLILFLF
+9 KKIILLSLISLIFN
-21 FSSCSSLRFS
+21 SCGTIRFS
-31 KEKDAKKINIISKL
+31 KEKDAKKTNIVSKL
-45 DLNNVVGDKIPVVIN
+45 DLNNIVEDRIPVEIN

-97 YEGKVLNFSSEDIN
+97 YSGKVLDFSSEDVN
-111 TWKIFNAKKLD
+111 TWKIFNANNLD
-122 KILYEVEDTFDIENL
+122 KIIYEVEDTFDIENS

-144 PAGTNIEDDNFMLNL
+144 PAGTNIEDDNFVLNL

-167 SLRNNSY
+167 SLQNNSY
-174 ELIVSSK
+174 ELIVSSN
-181 EEYKKSSALK
+181 EDYKKSSALK
-191 LVSLKNNSK
+191 LVSLESNAK
-200 GLIDSKYFAK
+200 GFIDSKYFAN
-210 RYFDIVDNPMMYGN
+210 RYFDIADNPMMYGD

-251 SLVKTVEKMMFAQ
+251 SLVKTIEKMMFAQ
-264 KEYLGSIDSTSRYD
+264 KKYLGSIDSTSRYD
-278 IFLYLSDDKEDSPQG
+278 IFLYLSDDKEDSPTG

-312 EEMMAK
+312 EEMLAK
-318 SIIDIVA
+318 SMIDIVA
-325 HEFFHILTPLTVH
+325 HEFFHILTPLSVH

-376 IDREEFYKVIMDKI
+376 INKEEFYEVIMDKI
-390 RLSNRYDDSMS
+390 RLSNRYDDFMS

-436 RTESNGERGILWLMK
+436 RSESNGEKGILWVMK

-470 EMISLTYPSVKIFF
+470 EIISLTYPSVKLFF

-496 NEFFEKVGLKV
+496 NDFFEKVGLKV

-516 IRSGNGLIFK
+516 MRSGGGLIFK
-526 AGEDDKKIYFGSN
+526 AGEDNDKIYFGSN
-539 VANNSFWADHGVV
+539 VANNSFWSDQGVV
-552 DDDLLISI
+552 NDDLLISI
-560 DNVEVT
+560 DNVQVT
-566 IENINS
+566 MENVNT
-572 ILRNMYGWEPG
+572 ILRNIYEWEPG
-583 RDINV
+583 RDIYV
-588 VYQRDGEKREI
+588 VYERDGEKREI

-612 IIESSDST
+612 IIEPSDLS
-620 DQKKIMLK
+620 DQKKIILN

>member
-1 MDDKYFSM
+1 M

-278 IFLYLSDDKEDSPQG
+278 IFLYLSDDKEDSPTG

-312 EEMMAK
+312 EELLAK
-318 SIIDIVA
+318 SMIDIVA
-325 HEFFHILTPLTVH
+325 HEFFHILTPLSVH

-436 RTESNGERGILWLMK
+436 RTESNGEIGILWLMK

>member
-312 EEMMAK
+312 EEMLAK

-620 DQKKIMLK
+620 DQKKIILK

>member
-312 EEMMAK
+312 EEMLAK

>member
-1 MDDKYFSM
+1 
-9 KNILLTLILFLF
+9 
-21 FSSCSSLRFS
+21 
-31 KEKDAKKINIISKL
+31 
-45 DLNNVVGDKIPVVIN
+45 
-60 PGKFNKDTVVYKMP
+60 MP

-97 YEGKVLNFSSEDIN
+97 YSGKVLDFSSEDIN
-111 TWKIFNAKKLD
+111 NWKIFNANNLD
-122 KILYEVEDTFDIENL
+122 KIIYEVEDTFDIENS

-159 FAFIGYFE
+159 FAFIGYFK
-167 SLRNNSY
+167 SLQNNSY
-174 ELIVSSK
+174 ELIVSSN
-181 EEYKKSSALK
+181 EDYKKSSALK
-191 LVSLKNNSK
+191 LVSQESNTK
-200 GLIDSKYFAK
+200 GFIDSKYFAN
-210 RYFDIVDNPMMYGN
+210 RYFDIADNPMMYGD

-264 KEYLGSIDSTSRYD
+264 KKYLGSIDSTSRYD
-278 IFLYLSDDKEDSPQG
+278 IFLYLSDDKEDSPTG

-312 EEMMAK
+312 EEMLAK
-318 SIIDIVA
+318 SMIDIVA
-325 HEFFHILTPLTVH
+325 HEFFHILTPLSVH

-376 IDREEFYKVIMDKI
+376 INKEEFYEVIMDKI
-390 RLSNRYDDSMS
+390 RLSNRYDDFMS

-436 RTESNGERGILWLMK
+436 RSESNGEKGILWLMK
-451 QLSDKYGKQKPFKD
+451 KLSDKYGKQKPFKD

-470 EMISLTYPSVKIFF
+470 EIVSLTYP
-484 ENHVQGNIPINY
+484 
-496 NEFFEKVGLKV
+496 
-507 VEGKVKTNF
+507 
-516 IRSGNGLIFK
+516 
-526 AGEDDKKIYFGSN
+526 
-539 VANNSFWADHGVV
+539 
-552 DDDLLISI
+552 
-560 DNVEVT
+560 
-566 IENINS
+566 
-572 ILRNMYGWEPG
+572 
-583 RDINV
+583 
-588 VYQRDGEKREI
+588 
-599 KTKLVQSYMKDKV
+599 
-612 IIESSDST
+612 
-620 DQKKIMLK
+620 
-628 SWLFN
+628 

>member
-1 MDDKYFSM
+1 M
-9 KNILLTLILFLF
+9 KKIILLTLVSLIFN
-21 FSSCSSLRFS
+21 SCGTLRYS
-31 KEKDAKKINIISKL
+31 KEKDAKKTNIVSKL
-45 DLNNVVGDKIPVVIN
+45 DLNNIVEDRIPVEIN

-97 YEGKVLNFSSEDIN
+97 YSGKVLDFSSEDIN
-111 TWKIFNAKKLD
+111 TWKIFNANNLD
-122 KILYEVEDTFDIENL
+122 KIIYEVEDTFDIENS

-167 SLRNNSY
+167 SLQNNSY
-174 ELIVSSK
+174 ELIVSSN
-181 EEYKKSSALK
+181 EDYKKSSALK
-191 LVSLKNNSK
+191 LVSQESNAK
-200 GLIDSKYFAK
+200 GFIDSKYFAN
-210 RYFDIVDNPMMYGN
+210 RYFDIADNPMMYGD

-251 SLVKTVEKMMFAQ
+251 SLVKTVKKMMFAQ
-264 KEYLGSIDSTSRYD
+264 KKYLGSIDSTSRYD
-278 IFLYLSDDKEDSPQG
+278 IFLYLSDDKEDSPTG

-312 EEMMAK
+312 EEMLAK
-318 SIIDIVA
+318 SMIDIVA
-325 HEFFHILTPLTVH
+325 HEFFHILTPLSVH

-376 IDREEFYKVIMDKI
+376 IDKEEFYEVIMDKI
-390 RLSNRYDDSMS
+390 RLSNRYDDFMS

-436 RTESNGERGILWLMK
+436 RSESNGEKGILWVMK

-470 EMISLTYPSVKIFF
+470 EIISLTYPSVKLFF

-496 NEFFEKVGLKV
+496 NDFFEKVGLKV

-516 IRSGNGLIFK
+516 IRSGGGLIFK
-526 AGEDDKKIYFGSN
+526 AGEDNDKIYFGSN
-539 VANNSFWADHGVV
+539 VANNSFWSDQGVV
-552 DDDLLISI
+552 NDDLLISI
-560 DNVEVT
+560 DNVQVT
-566 IENINS
+566 MENVNT
-572 ILRNMYGWEPG
+572 ILRNIYEWEPG
-583 RDINV
+583 RDIYV
-588 VYQRDGEKREI
+588 VYERDGEKREI

-612 IIESSDST
+612 IIEPSDLS
-620 DQKKIMLK
+620 DQKKIILN

>member
-312 EEMMAK
+312 EEMLAK

-539 VANNSFWADHGVV
+539 VANNSFWVDHGVV

>member
-1 MDDKYFSM
+1 M
-9 KNILLTLILFLF
+9 KKIILLTLVSLIFN
-21 FSSCSSLRFS
+21 SCGTLRYS
-31 KEKDAKKINIISKL
+31 KEKDAKKTNIVSKL
-45 DLNNVVGDKIPVVIN
+45 DLNNIVEDRIPVEIN

-97 YEGKVLNFSSEDIN
+97 YSGKVLDFSSEDVN
-111 TWKIFNAKKLD
+111 TWKIFNANNLD
-122 KILYEVEDTFDIENL
+122 KIIYEVEDTFDIENS

-144 PAGTNIEDDNFMLNL
+144 PAGTNIEDDNFVLNL

-167 SLRNNSY
+167 SLQNNSY
-174 ELIVSSK
+174 ELIVSSN
-181 EEYKKSSALK
+181 EDYKKSSALK
-191 LVSLKNNSK
+191 LVSLESNAK
-200 GLIDSKYFAK
+200 GFIDSKYFAN
-210 RYFDIVDNPMMYGN
+210 RYFDIADNPMMYGD

-251 SLVKTVEKMMFAQ
+251 SLVKTVKKMMFAQ
-264 KEYLGSIDSTSRYD
+264 KKYLGSIDSTSRYD
-278 IFLYLSDDKEDSPQG
+278 IFLYLSDDKEDSPTG

-312 EEMMAK
+312 EEMLAK
-318 SIIDIVA
+318 SMIDIVA
-325 HEFFHILTPLTVH
+325 HEFFHILTPLSVH

-376 IDREEFYKVIMDKI
+376 INKEEFYEVIMDKI
-390 RLSNRYDDSMS
+390 RLSNRYDDFMS

-436 RTESNGERGILWLMK
+436 RSESNGEKGILWVMK
-451 QLSDKYGKQKPFKD
+451 QLSNKYGKQKPFKD

-470 EMISLTYPSVKIFF
+470 EIISLTYPSVKLFF

-496 NEFFEKVGLKV
+496 NDFFEKVGLKV

-516 IRSGNGLIFK
+516 IRSGGGLIFK
-526 AGEDDKKIYFGSN
+526 AGEDNDKIYFGSN
-539 VANNSFWADHGVV
+539 VANNSFWSDQGVV
-552 DDDLLISI
+552 NDDLLISI
-560 DNVEVT
+560 DNVQVT
-566 IENINS
+566 MENVNT
-572 ILRNMYGWEPG
+572 ILRNIYEWEPG
-583 RDINV
+583 RDIYV
-588 VYQRDGEKREI
+588 VYERDGEKREI

-612 IIESSDST
+612 IIEPSDLS
-620 DQKKIMLK
+620 DQKKIILN

>member
-312 EEMMAK
+312 EEMLAK

-539 VANNSFWADHGVV
+539 VASNSFWADHGVV